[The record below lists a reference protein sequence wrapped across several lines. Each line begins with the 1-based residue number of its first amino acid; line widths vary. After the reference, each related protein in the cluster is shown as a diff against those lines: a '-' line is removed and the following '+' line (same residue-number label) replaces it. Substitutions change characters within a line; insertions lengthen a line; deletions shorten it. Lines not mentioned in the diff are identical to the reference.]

1 MIPFLCFGISCFVFS
16 VDVTLLLLH
25 AVIREARFY
34 GFPSEEKQVNQLLK
48 YKFKKNTRVISTYIK
63 QVLSIVSQLYCLDMV
78 IGATQDWF
86 GVIHYLDKL

>member
-48 YKFKKNTRVISTYIK
+48 YKF
-63 QVLSIVSQLYCLDMV
+63 
-78 IGATQDWF
+78 
-86 GVIHYLDKL
+86 